1 MRAWRVAAA
10 LTLLALASARRSDP
24 DFEFDD
30 DTDAHG
36 SGRSSGPRRYIYDP
50 HNPLCS
56 TLSCGSREVCV
67 LREGRALCAD
77 KRDILRRGDTLV
89 ASGARDDDEDV
100 FYDETEPE
108 PLDKIDSND
117 TPDDAPDANAENRV
131 DRCVGCGGASR
142 GAFLCGSDNRTYSSL
157 CRLDL
162 HNCVRRPAPPVTMA
176 CRGFCPCPAPL
187 KTHKQ
192 DRALKSVKHQL
203 SSYDDYDED
212 KSHDISSHNEVW
224 PHQRRG
230 NRRRGNKQSKVEGC
244 ALERLA
250 DRLLDWFSVLMDDA
264 RATPPPRQGF
274 PRECKPE
281 VRWMFNHLDTDGDG
295 LLSPHNLYALR
306 HDEREQCLRPFLSGC
321 GGGSGGLTK
330 AAWCLCLRRAA
341 RPCTAL
347 ARAHP
352 APHAGAYVPAC
363 DARGFYR
370 PRQCHPA
377 LGVCWC
383 VTPHGQERPGSRTK
397 GARACPGEKSSLSHT
412 PTDVVG
418 APADDEDADSET
430 DAGGSGA
437 GAPEPDLRF

>member
-10 LTLLALASARRSDP
+10 LTLLALAAARRSDP

-30 DTDAHG
+30 D
-36 SGRSSGPRRYIYDP
+36 SEGRSRSSDPRRYIYDP

-56 TLSCGSREVCV
+56 TLSCGTREVCV

-100 FYDETEPE
+100 FYDEPDPE
-108 PLDKIDSND
+108 PVHDKLEQASTDDLDV
-117 TPDDAPDANAENRV
+117 PDAGNENRV
-131 DRCVGCGGASR
+131 DRCVGCGGAAR

-162 HNCVRRPAPPVTMA
+162 HNCVRRPAAPVTMA
-176 CRGFCPCPAPL
+176 CRGFCPCPASR
-187 KTHKQ
+187 HKQ
-192 DRALKSVKHQL
+192 DRALKPGKHL
-203 SSYDDYDED
+203 YDDYDED
-212 KSHDISSHNEVW
+212 LDKSRNEVW
-224 PHQRRG
+224 PHPRRG
-230 NRRRGNKQSKVEGC
+230 SRRRGSKQSKDPAAGC
-244 ALERLA
+244 ALDRLA

-264 RATPPPRQGF
+264 HDTPPPRQGF
-274 PRECKPE
+274 PRDCKPE

-321 GGGSGGLTK
+321 ARGAALPR
-330 AAWCLCLRRAA
+330 AAWCACLRRAA

-352 APHAGAYVPAC
+352 QPHAGAYVPAC
-363 DARGFYR
+363 DSRGFYR

-397 GARACPGEKSSLSHT
+397 GAPACPGEKNSRSHT
-412 PTDVVG
+412 SAEAGG
-418 APADDEDADSET
+418 APADDEDADGEN
-430 DAGGSGA
+430 DAGSGA
-437 GAPEPDLRF
+437 GAPDPELRF